1 MGTVHS
7 AVCMLES
14 LASIAGFIGGL
25 VRPDWWPPLWYTSL
39 ILFFTFPILN
49 ELFLSLKG
57 AIFRYRILRAHEPF
71 ENDIFPLVYSPKY
84 NIHAFG
90 LEKLHPF
97 DASKYRRVYDDLV
110 ESGAIDPNKM
120 HLHSP
125 SVPSREFL

>member
-1 MGTVHS
+1 MGTIHS
-7 AVCMLES
+7 TVCMLES
-14 LASIAGFIGGL
+14 LASLAGFIGGL

-49 ELFLSLKG
+49 EIFLSFKG
-57 AIFRYRILRAHEPF
+57 YLFRYRILQPPTPLAD
-71 ENDIFPLVYSPKY
+71 DIFPIVYSPKY

-97 DASKYRRVYDDLV
+97 DASKYRRVFEDLV
-110 ESGAIDPNKM
+110 ESGTIDTKNM

-125 SVPSREFL
+125 EVPSREFL